1 MSINS
6 EFKVLKKIKKIFI
19 LSGQNVIKKK
29 NTILFI
35 NKFFKKD
42 DKEIKIYVK
51 KNFLPDIKELTKIVY
66 EIIILQKLKDK
77 V

>member
-6 EFKVLKKIKKIFI
+6 EFKVSKKIIKIFI
-19 LSGQNVIKKK
+19 LSGQNIIKKK

-42 DKEIKIYVK
+42 DKEIKLYVK

>member
-6 EFKVLKKIKKIFI
+6 EFKVSKKIKKIFI
-19 LSGQNVIKKK
+19 LSGQNIIKKK
-29 NTILFI
+29 NTIIFI
-35 NKFFKKD
+35 NNFFKKD

>member
-6 EFKVLKKIKKIFI
+6 EFKVSKKIKKIFI
-19 LSGQNVIKKK
+19 LSGQNIIKKK

-42 DKEIKIYVK
+42 DKEIKLYVK
-51 KNFLPDIKELTKIVY
+51 KKFFTRY
-66 EIIILQKLKDK
+66 
-77 V
+77 

>member
-6 EFKVLKKIKKIFI
+6 EFKVSKKIKKIFI
-19 LSGQNVIKKK
+19 LTGRNVIKKK
-29 NTILFI
+29 NTTLFI

-42 DKEIKIYVK
+42 DKEIKLYVK

>member
-6 EFKVLKKIKKIFI
+6 EFKVSKKIKKIFI
-19 LSGQNVIKKK
+19 LSGQNIIKKK

-42 DKEIKIYVK
+42 DKEIKLYVK

>member
-6 EFKVLKKIKKIFI
+6 EFKVSKNIKKIFI

-29 NTILFI
+29 NTIIFI
-35 NKFFKKD
+35 NNFFKKD